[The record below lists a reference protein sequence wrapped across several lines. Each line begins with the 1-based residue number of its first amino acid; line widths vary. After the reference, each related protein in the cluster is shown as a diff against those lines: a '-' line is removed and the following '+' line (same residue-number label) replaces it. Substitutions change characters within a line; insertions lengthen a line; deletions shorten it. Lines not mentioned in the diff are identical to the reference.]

1 MKVYIDNRQEKV
13 ELDESLYKILKQVVK
28 ECLVLEGKSLDYE
41 ISISFVDN
49 EEIRLLNKEY
59 RNIDKVTDVLSFP
72 LDENIPVPI
81 PLLGDIVISVEKA
94 LEQAKTYGHS
104 FVREI
109 AYLTAHSMLHLL
121 GYDHM
126 EKEEKDVM
134 RSKEKEVMK
143 RLKIF
148 KDEK

>member
-13 ELDESLYKILKQVVK
+13 ELDKSLYKILKQVVK

-81 PLLGDIVISVEKA
+81 PLLGDIVISTEKA

-104 FVREI
+104 FVREV

>member
-13 ELDESLYKILKQVVK
+13 ELDKSLYKILKQVVK

-104 FVREI
+104 FVREV

>member
-13 ELDESLYKILKQVVK
+13 ELDKSLYKILKQVVK

-81 PLLGDIVISVEKA
+81 PLLGDIVISAEKA

-104 FVREI
+104 FVREV